1 MRSLGLVFISLAL
14 GLGCKGSGSS
24 EAATDPQAVKDQQEL
39 LARRDK
45 LLQQR
50 QELLE
55 NRDKVNLEIQQIEQ
69 QGGDASDKKKELAD
83 LNKQIDNSAELSQIN
98 TKLDSI
104 KSTGDKSAQM
114 ASREAEVANRE
125 AQVAAR
131 ERAVAEREKG
141 LIQRDSDM
149 AQRWKDSCSIAAPIV
164 MAPPPGKGSY
174 TKKDVSDLLARARA
188 GMAKKGLLV
197 SDLPAQ
203 AQSLE
208 SDATKALGDNKI
220 ETAWV
225 EANQLVGTV
234 DSQKI
239 DRAFISAK
247 IQRVNAQIAATKQ
260 TDPTQ
265 AQALQEIMTTYQSGD
280 FNAANK
286 RLNAVA
292 AKLK

>member
-1 MRSLGLVFISLAL
+1 MRLLGLLLVTLA
-14 GLGCKGSGSS
+14 LGCKGSSPG
-24 EAATDPQAVKDQQEL
+24 EAGTDPQAVKAQQEL

-55 NRDKVNLEIQQIEQ
+55 NRDKLNLEIQQIEQ
-69 QGGDASDKKKELAD
+69 QGGDASDKKKDLAD

-104 KSTGDKSAQM
+104 KSTGDRSAQM
-114 ASREAEVANRE
+114 AAREADVANRE

-131 ERAVAEREKG
+131 ERAIAEREKS
-141 LIQRDSDM
+141 LVQRDSEM
-149 AQRWKDSCSIAAPIV
+149 AQRWKDSCTVSAPVIV
-164 MAPPPGKGSY
+164 QAPPPGKGNY
-174 TKKDVSDLLARARA
+174 TKKDVTDLLARARA
-188 GMAKKGLLV
+188 GMLTKGILV
-197 SDLPAQ
+197 ADLPPQ

-208 SDATKALGDNKI
+208 GDANKALADNKI

-225 EANQLVGTV
+225 EANQLAGAV
-234 DSQKI
+234 DAIKI
-239 DRAFISAK
+239 NRAFIQQK
-247 IQRVNAQIAATKQ
+247 MTRIQ
-260 TDPTQ
+260 TQ
-265 AQALQEIMTTYQSGD
+265 ARASKQDDATTQPALEEVVKFYGNGD